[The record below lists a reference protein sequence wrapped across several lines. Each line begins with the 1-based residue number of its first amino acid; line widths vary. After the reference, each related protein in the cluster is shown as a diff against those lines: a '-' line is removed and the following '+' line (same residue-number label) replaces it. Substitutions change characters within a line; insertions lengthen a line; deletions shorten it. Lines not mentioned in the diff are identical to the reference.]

1 METLIQDIRY
11 GWRMLAKSPGFTAV
25 AVITLALGIG
35 ANTAIFSVVNAVL
48 LRPLRFSEPGRLMT
62 IWQKAQ
68 DDPYSNI
75 GYATFL
81 DWQSQSH
88 SFEHMAVSSQWTPV
102 LGGTQQAERLQGRR
116 VTREFFRVLRA
127 QPLYGRDFLPEEDRR
142 GTNQVVILSY
152 GLWQR
157 KFGGDPSIV
166 GKQIPVNGL
175 PYTVVGILPAN
186 FERVFFS
193 DNQVAQIWAP
203 LAYDLNLPWACRTC
217 QHLQAIGRL
226 KPGVSEQQAL
236 AEMDAISRNLM
247 RDHPKEYSVAGVVL
261 IPLQEQ
267 VVGKTGVTLYTLLGA
282 VLLVLL
288 IACANVASLLLSRA
302 TQRGREMAVRS
313 ALGAS
318 RIRLIRQLLT
328 EGVLLCLM
336 GGTLGLAFGLWGLRL
351 LPLLGS
357 TNIPRIDAV
366 SLDLRVLA
374 FTFGLAM
381 LSGILFGLAPAWQS
395 AHPDINEALKE
406 GGRTSVGGPRQ
417 RLRGAF
423 VVSTVALALVL
434 LLAAGLLLR
443 SLGRLLNV
451 DAGIVTHNLLTA
463 SIDIAGP
470 KYQEDPPVLEFYRQV
485 LERVRAVPGVENV
498 AIVSQ
503 LPLGGNLDEYS
514 IHVEGKMSP
523 NPENDPTGD
532 RYTISPDYLRTMGV
546 PLLRGRTFTEQDRK
560 DSPAVVL
567 VNDTTARRMWPN
579 QDPIGK
585 RLKVGGL
592 DGPWRSVVGVTG
604 DVLHS
609 GLDSPHSLQ
618 FYLPETQ
625 WWVDSSMVLVVRT
638 FGLPQDVTSA
648 VKQAVAK
655 VDSNAALSKVA
666 GTEQVVGASV
676 GQRRFTLLLLSL
688 FAAVALLLAAVG
700 IYGVVS
706 YFVSMR
712 RQEIGI
718 RMALGARPQDVLHL
732 VLRHGLTLALSGAV
746 AGLLLGTLSAR
757 ALVSLLFQVRPAD
770 PLTLIAV
777 SLLLVLTA
785 ALASYIPARRA
796 TQVDPMVAL
805 RYE

>member
-1 METLIQDIRY
+1 METLLQDIRY
-11 GWRMLAKSPGFTAV
+11 GGRMLAKSPGFTAI

-48 LRPLRFSEPGRLMT
+48 LRPLQFSEPGRLMT

-81 DWQSQSH
+81 DWQSQNH
-88 SFEHMAVSSQWTPV
+88 SFEHMAVSSQWVPV
-102 LGGTQQAERLQGRR
+102 LGGQQAERLQGRR
-116 VTREFFRVLRA
+116 VTSEFFSVLRA
-127 QPLYGRDFLPEEDRR
+127 HPLYGRDFLPEEDRR

-157 KFGGDPSIV
+157 KFGGDPGIV
-166 GKQIPVNGL
+166 GKSIPVNGL

-203 LAYDLNLPWACRTC
+203 LAYDLSLPWACRTC

-226 KPGVSEQQAL
+226 KSGVTEQQAL
-236 AEMDAISRNLM
+236 AEMDTISRNLM
-247 RDHPKEYSVAGVVL
+247 REHPTEYSVAGVVL
-261 IPLQEQ
+261 IPLQENI
-267 VVGKTGVTLYTLLGA
+267 VGKTGVALYTLLGA

-318 RIRLIRQLLT
+318 RIRLVRQLLT
-328 EGVLLCLM
+328 EGILLCLM
-336 GGTLGLAFGLWGLRL
+336 GGALGLVLGLWGLRL

-357 TNIPRIDAV
+357 ANIPRIDAV

-395 AHPDINEALKE
+395 ARPDLNEALKE
-406 GGRTSVGGPRQ
+406 GGRVSTGGPRQ
-417 RLRGAF
+417 RLRSAF

-451 DAGIVTHNLLTA
+451 DAGFATQNLLTA
-463 SIDIAGP
+463 TIDVAGP
-470 KYQEDPPVLEFYRQV
+470 KYQEDAPVLEFYRQV
-485 LERVRAVPGVENV
+485 LERVRAVPG
-498 AIVSQ
+498 AQDAALVSQ
-503 LPLGGNLDEYS
+503 LPLGGNLDEYG
-514 IHVEGKMSP
+514 IHVEGKIAP
-523 NPENDPTGD
+523 NPENDPSGD
-532 RYTISPDYLRTMGV
+532 RYTISPDYLRTMGI
-546 PLLRGRTFTEQDRK
+546 PILRGHAFTEQDRK
-560 DSPAVVL
+560 DSPPVVL
-567 VNDTTARRMWPN
+567 VNDTLARRMWPN
-579 QDPIGK
+579 EDPIGK
-585 RLKVGGL
+585 RLKVGGV
-592 DGPWRSVVGVTG
+592 DGPWRTVVGVAG
-604 DVLHS
+604 DVLHA
-609 GLDSPHSLQ
+609 GLDSPHTLQ
-618 FYLPETQ
+618 VYLPETQ
-625 WWVDSSMVLVVRT
+625 WFVDSSMVLVVRAS
-638 FGLPQDVTSA
+638 GLPQNLASA
-648 VKQAVAK
+648 MKQAVAG

-666 GTEQVVGASV
+666 DMEQVVSASV

-712 RQEIGI
+712 SQEIGI
-718 RMALGARPQDVLHL
+718 RMALGARPQDVLKL
-732 VLRHGLTLALSGAV
+732 VLRHGLTLVLSGTV
-746 AGLLLGTLSAR
+746 LGLLAGTVSAR
-757 ALVSLLFQVRPAD
+757 ALMSLLFQVRPAD
-770 PLTLIAV
+770 PVTLAAV

-785 ALASYIPARRA
+785 VLASYIPARRA
-796 TQVDPMVAL
+796 TKVDPMVAL

>member
-1 METLIQDIRY
+1 METLLQDLRY
-11 GWRMLAKSPGFTAV
+11 GWRVLAKSPGFTAI
-25 AVITLALGIG
+25 AVITLAMGIG

-48 LRPLRFSEPGRLMT
+48 LRPLKFSEPGRLMT
-62 IWQKAQ
+62 VWQK
-68 DDPYSNI
+68 DKDGPYSNV

-81 DWQSQSH
+81 DWQSQNH
-88 SFEHMAVSSQWTPV
+88 SFEHMAVSSSWLPV
-102 LGGTQQAERLQGRR
+102 LGGQQAERLQGRR
-116 VTREFFRVLRA
+116 VTREFFSVLRA
-127 QPLYGRDFLPEEDRR
+127 HPLYGRDFVPEEDRR

-157 KFGGDPSIV
+157 KFGGDPGIV
-166 GKQIPVNGL
+166 GRQIPVNGL

-203 LAYDLNLPWACRTC
+203 LGYDLSLPWACRTC
-217 QHLQAIGRL
+217 QHLQAIARL
-226 KPGVSEQQAL
+226 KSGVTESQAQ

-247 RDHPKEYSVAGVVL
+247 HDHPTEYSVAGVVL

-267 VVGKTGVTLYTLLGA
+267 VVGKTGVALYTLLGA

-318 RIRLIRQLLT
+318 RVRLVRQLLT
-328 EGVLLCLM
+328 EGVLLCMM
-336 GGTLGLAFGLWGLRL
+336 GGALGLMLGIWGLRL

-357 TNIPRIDAV
+357 ANIPRIDAV

-395 AHPDINEALKE
+395 ARPDLNEALKE

-423 VVSTVALALVL
+423 VISTVALALVL
-434 LLAAGLLLR
+434 LLSAGLLLR

-451 DAGIVTHNLLTA
+451 DAGFASQNLLTA
-463 SIDIAGP
+463 SVDVAGP

-485 LERVRAVPGVENV
+485 LERVRAIPG
-498 AIVSQ
+498 AQDAGIVSQ
-503 LPLGGNLDEYS
+503 LPLGGNLDEYG
-514 IHVEGKMSP
+514 IHVEGKISS
-523 NPENDPTGD
+523 NPEEDPSGD
-532 RYTISPDYLRTMGV
+532 RYTISPDYLRAMGI
-546 PLLRGRTFTEQDRK
+546 PLLRGRAFTEQDRK
-560 DSPAVVL
+560 DSPQVVL
-567 VNDTTARRMWPN
+567 VNETLARRMWPN
-579 QDPIGK
+579 EDAIGK
-585 RLKVGGL
+585 RLKIGGL
-592 DGPWRSVVGVTG
+592 DGPWRTVVGVTG
-604 DVLHS
+604 DVLQA

-625 WWVDSSMVLVVRT
+625 WFVDGSMVLVVRT
-638 FGLPQDVTSA
+638 SGAPEGLVPA
-648 VKQAVAK
+648 LRQAVAS
-655 VDSNAALSKVA
+655 VDGSAALSKIVDM
-666 GTEQVVGASV
+666 EQVVSASV
-676 GQRRFTLLLLSL
+676 GQRSFTLLLLSL

-712 RQEIGI
+712 SQEIGI
-718 RMALGARPQDVLHL
+718 RMALGARPQDVLKM
-732 VLRHGLTLALSGAV
+732 VLRHGLTLVLSGTV
-746 AGLLLGTLSAR
+746 LGLLAGIVSAR
-757 ALVSLLFQVRPAD
+757 ALMSLLFQVRPAD

-777 SLLLVLTA
+777 SLLLIVTA

-796 TQVDPMVAL
+796 TKVDPMVAL

>member
-1 METLIQDIRY
+1 MEALLQDVRY

-48 LRPLRFSEPGRLMT
+48 LRPLQFSEPGRLMT

-68 DDPYSNI
+68 DDPYSNV

-81 DWQSQSH
+81 DWQSQNH

-116 VTREFFRVLRA
+116 VTREFFSVLLT
-127 QPLYGRDFLPEEDRR
+127 QPLYGRDFLPGEDRPD
-142 GTNQVVILSY
+142 TKQVVILSN

-157 KFGGDPSIV
+157 KFGGDPGVV
-166 GKQIPVNGL
+166 GKQIPVNGI

-186 FERVFFS
+186 FENIFVS
-193 DNQVAQIWAP
+193 DGEAAQIWAP
-203 LAYDLNLPWACRTC
+203 LGYDLSQAWTCRTC

-226 KPGVSEQQAL
+226 KTGVTELQAL

-267 VVGKTGVTLYTLLGA
+267 VVGKTGVALYTLLGA

-336 GGTLGLAFGLWGLRL
+336 GGALGLMLGLWGLRL

-357 TNIPRIDAV
+357 ANVPRIDAV

-395 AHPDINEALKE
+395 ARPDLNEALKE
-406 GGRTSVGGPRQ
+406 GGRVSVGGPRQ

-451 DAGIVTHNLLTA
+451 DAGFTPQHLLTA
-463 SIDIAGP
+463 TLDVAGP
-470 KYQEDPPVLEFYRQV
+470 KYQDDPPVMEFYSQV
-485 LERVRAVPGVENV
+485 LDRVRAIPGVQNT
-498 AIVSQ
+498 ALVSQ
-503 LPLGGNLDEYS
+503 LPLGGNVDEYGV
-514 IHVEGKMSP
+514 HVEGKISP
-523 NPENDPTGD
+523 NPENDPSGD
-532 RYTISPDYLRTMGV
+532 RYSISPDYLRTMGI
-546 PLLRGRTFTEQDRK
+546 PILRGRAFTEQDRK
-560 DSPAVVL
+560 DSPLVVL
-567 VNDTTARRMWPN
+567 VNDTLVRRMWPGE
-579 QDPIGK
+579 DPIGK
-585 RLKVGGL
+585 RLRIGDPV
-592 DGPWRSVVGVTG
+592 GPWRTVVGVTG
-604 DVLHS
+604 DVLQS
-609 GLDSPHSLQ
+609 SLDSPHALQ

-625 WWVDSSMVLVVRT
+625 WFVDNSRVLVVRT
-638 FGLPQDVTSA
+638 SGVPENLASA
-648 VKQAVAK
+648 VRQAAAG
-655 VDSNAALSKVA
+655 VDSNAALSKIA
-666 GTEQVVGASV
+666 DMEQVVSASV

-712 RQEIGI
+712 SQEIGI
-718 RMALGARPQDVLHL
+718 RMALGARPQDVLKL

-746 AGLLLGTLSAR
+746 AGLLIGMVSAR
-757 ALVSLLFQVRPAD
+757 ALMSLLFQVRPAD

-777 SLLLVLTA
+777 SMLLVLTA

-796 TQVDPMVAL
+796 TKVDPMVAL

>member
-1 METLIQDIRY
+1 METLLQDVRY
-11 GWRMLAKSPGFTAV
+11 GWRMLAKSPGFTAI
-25 AVITLALGIG
+25 AVLTLALGIG

-48 LRPLRFSEPGRLMT
+48 LRPLQFSEPGRLMT
-62 IWQKAQ
+62 VWQK
-68 DDPYSNI
+68 DKDGPYSNV

-81 DWQSQSH
+81 DWQSQNH
-88 SFEHMAVSSQWTPV
+88 SFEHMAVSSSWLPV
-102 LGGTQQAERLQGRR
+102 LGGQQAERLQGRR
-116 VTREFFRVLRA
+116 VTREFFSVLREH
-127 QPLYGRDFLPEEDRR
+127 PLYGRDFLPEEDRK
-142 GTNQVVILSY
+142 GANQVVILSY

-157 KFGGDPSIV
+157 KFGGDPGIV
-166 GKQIPVNGL
+166 GRQIPVNGL

-203 LAYDLNLPWACRTC
+203 LGYDLSLPWACRTC

-226 KPGVSEQQAL
+226 KPGVTEPQAL

-247 RDHPKEYSVAGVVL
+247 RDHPTEYSVAGVVL

-267 VVGKTGVTLYTLLGA
+267 VVGKTGVALYTLLGA

-302 TQRGREMAVRS
+302 TRRGREMAVRS

-328 EGVLLCLM
+328 EGILLCLM
-336 GGTLGLAFGLWGLRL
+336 GGALGLVLGVWGLRL

-357 TNIPRIDAV
+357 ANIPRIDAV

-374 FTFGLAM
+374 FTLGLAM
-381 LSGILFGLAPAWQS
+381 LSGVLFGLAPAWQS
-395 AHPDINEALKE
+395 ARPDLNEALKE
-406 GGRTSVGGPRQ
+406 GGRVSTGGPRQ
-417 RLRGAF
+417 RLRSAF

-451 DAGIVTHNLLTA
+451 DAGFASQNLLTA
-463 SIDIAGP
+463 NIDVAGP

-485 LERVRAVPGVENV
+485 LERVRAVPGAQDV
-498 AIVSQ
+498 AVVSQ
-503 LPLGGNLDEYS
+503 LPLGGNLDEYG
-514 IHVEGKMSP
+514 IHVEGKISS
-523 NPENDPTGD
+523 NPEDDPSGD
-532 RYTISPDYLRTMGV
+532 RYTISPDYLRAMGI
-546 PLLRGRTFTEQDRK
+546 PLLRGRAFTEQDRK

-567 VNDTTARRMWPN
+567 VNDTLARRMWPN
-579 QDPIGK
+579 EDPIGK
-585 RLKVGGL
+585 RLKIGGL
-592 DGPWRSVVGVTG
+592 DGPWRVVVGVTG
-604 DVLHS
+604 DVLQA
-609 GLDSPHSLQ
+609 GLDSPHSFQ

-625 WWVDSSMVLVVRT
+625 WFVDGSMVLVVRT
-638 FGLPQDVTSA
+638 SGVPEGVATALR
-648 VKQAVAK
+648 QAVAS
-655 VDSNAALSKVA
+655 VDGNAALSKIA
-666 GTEQVVGASV
+666 DMEQVVSASV

-712 RQEIGI
+712 SQEIGI
-718 RMALGARPQDVLHL
+718 RMALGARPQDVLKL
-732 VLRHGLTLALSGAV
+732 VLRHGLTLVLSGTV
-746 AGLLLGTLSAR
+746 LGLLAGTVSAR
-757 ALVSLLFQVRPAD
+757 ALMSLLFEVRPAD

-777 SLLLVLTA
+777 SLLLIVTA

-796 TQVDPMVAL
+796 TKVDPMVAL

>member
-1 METLIQDIRY
+1 MESLLLDIRY

-68 DDPYSNI
+68 DGPYSNV
-75 GYATFL
+75 GYPTFL

-102 LGGTQQAERLQGRR
+102 LGGNQQAERLQGRR
-116 VTREFFRVLRA
+116 VTHEFFNVLRT
-127 QPLYGRDFLPEEDRR
+127 QPLYGRDFRPGEDRR

-157 KFGGDPSIV
+157 KFGGDPGIV
-166 GKQIPVNGL
+166 GKQIPVNGV
-175 PYTVVGILPAN
+175 PYIVVGVLPAN

-193 DNQVAQIWAP
+193 DKQVAQIWAP
-203 LAYDLNLPWACRTC
+203 LGYDLSLSQACRTC
-217 QHLQAIGRL
+217 QHLQAIARL
-226 KPGVSEQQAL
+226 KPGVTEQQAL

-247 RDHPKEYSVAGVVL
+247 RDHPTEYAVAGVVM
-261 IPLQEQ
+261 IPLQEH
-267 VVGKTGVTLYTLLGA
+267 VVGHTGVALYTLLGA

-318 RIRLIRQLLT
+318 RIRLMRQLLT
-328 EGVLLCLM
+328 EGILLCLM
-336 GGTLGLAFGLWGLRL
+336 GAGLGLLLGLWGLHL
-351 LPLLGS
+351 LPLFGS
-357 TNIPRIDAV
+357 ANIPRIDAV

-381 LSGILFGLAPAWQS
+381 LSGIVFGSAPAWQS
-395 AHPDINEALKE
+395 ARPDLNEALKE
-406 GGRTSVGGPRQ
+406 GGRVSVGGPRQ
-417 RLRGAF
+417 RLRSAF

-451 DAGIVTHNLLTA
+451 DAGFAPQNLLTA
-463 SIDIAGP
+463 TIDVAGP
-470 KYQEDPPVLEFYRQV
+470 KYQEDPAVMLFYRQV
-485 LERVRAVPGVENV
+485 LQRVRAIPGAQN
-498 AIVSQ
+498 AALVSQ
-503 LPLGGNLDEYS
+503 LPLGGNIDEYG
-514 IHVEGKMSP
+514 IHVEGRISP
-523 NPENDPTGD
+523 NPENDPSGD
-532 RYTISPDYLRTMGV
+532 RYGISPDYLRTMGI
-546 PLLRGRTFTEQDRK
+546 PLLRGRAFNEEDRK

-567 VNDTTARRMWPN
+567 VNDTLARRMWPN
-579 QDPIGK
+579 EDPIGK

-592 DGPWRSVVGVTG
+592 DGPWRRVVGVTG
-604 DVLHS
+604 DVLHT

-625 WWVDSSMVLVVRT
+625 WWVDSSRVLVVRT
-638 FGLPQDVTSA
+638 SGPPQNLASA
-648 VKQAVAK
+648 VQQAVAE
-655 VDSNAALSKVA
+655 VDGNAALSKIA
-666 GTEQVVGASV
+666 AMEQVVSASV
-676 GQRRFTLLLLSL
+676 GQRRFTLLLLAL
-688 FAAVALLLAAVG
+688 FAALALLLAAVG

-712 RQEIGI
+712 SQEIGI
-718 RMALGARPQDVLHL
+718 RMALGARPQDVLRL
-732 VLRHGLTLALSGAV
+732 VLRPTELALPGPTCGSCDPSRSFSIAGSHRGSRQLHSG
-746 AGLLLGTLSAR
+746 TPCR
-757 ALVSLLFQVRPAD
+757 
-770 PLTLIAV
+770 
-777 SLLLVLTA
+777 
-785 ALASYIPARRA
+785 
-796 TQVDPMVAL
+796 
-805 RYE
+805 

>member
-1 METLIQDIRY
+1 MGTLIQDIRY

-48 LRPLRFSEPGRLMT
+48 LRPLQFSEPGRLMT

-68 DDPYSNI
+68 DDPYSNV

-81 DWQSQSH
+81 DWQSESH

-102 LGGTQQAERLQGRR
+102 LGGDQQAERLQGRR
-116 VTREFFRVLRA
+116 VTREFFSVLRT

-157 KFGGDPSIV
+157 KFGGDPGIV

-193 DNQVAQIWAP
+193 DNQAAQIWAP
-203 LAYDLNLPWACRTC
+203 LAYDLSLPWACRTC
-217 QHLQAIGRL
+217 EHLQAIGRL
-226 KPGVSEQQAL
+226 KPAVTEQQAL

-247 RDHPKEYSVAGVVL
+247 RDHPTEYSVAGVVL

-267 VVGKTGVTLYTLLGA
+267 VVGKTGVALYTLLGA

-318 RIRLIRQLLT
+318 CIRLIRQLLT
-328 EGVLLCLM
+328 EGILLCLM
-336 GGTLGLAFGLWGLRL
+336 GGALGLMLGLWGLRL

-357 TNIPRIDAV
+357 AKIPRIDTV

-374 FTFGLAM
+374 FTFCLAM

-395 AHPDINEALKE
+395 ARPDLNEALKE

-417 RLRGAF
+417 RLRNAF

-451 DAGIVTHNLLTA
+451 DPGFATQNLLTA
-463 SIDIAGP
+463 TIDVAGP
-470 KYQEDPPVLEFYRQV
+470 KYQEDPPVLNFYQQI
-485 LERVRAVPGVENV
+485 LERVRAVPGVQDV

-523 NPENDPTGD
+523 NPENDPSGD
-532 RYTISPDYLRTMGV
+532 RYTISPDYLRAMGI
-546 PLLRGRTFTEQDRK
+546 PLLRGRAFTEQERK

-567 VNDTTARRMWPN
+567 VNDTLARRVWPN
-579 QDPIGK
+579 EDPIGK

-592 DGPWRSVVGVTG
+592 AGPWRTVVGVTG
-604 DVLHS
+604 DVLQS
-609 GLDSPHSLQ
+609 GLDSPHALQ

-625 WWVDSSMVLVVRT
+625 WFVDSSMVLVVRAS
-638 FGLPQDVTSA
+638 GLLQNLAPA
-648 VKQAVAK
+648 VKQAVAG
-655 VDSNAALSKVA
+655 VDSNAALSKIA
-666 GTEQVVGASV
+666 AMDQVVSASV

-688 FAAVALLLAAVG
+688 FAVLALVLAAVG

-712 RQEIGI
+712 SQEIGI
-718 RMALGARPQDVLHL
+718 RMALGARPQDVLRL
-732 VLRHGLTLALSGAV
+732 VLGHGLALALSGAT
-746 AGLLLGTLSAR
+746 AGLLVGTVSAR
-757 ALVSLLFQVRPAD
+757 ALISLLFQVRPTD
-770 PLTLIAV
+770 PLTLVAV

-796 TQVDPMVAL
+796 AMVNPMVAL
-805 RYE
+805 RCE